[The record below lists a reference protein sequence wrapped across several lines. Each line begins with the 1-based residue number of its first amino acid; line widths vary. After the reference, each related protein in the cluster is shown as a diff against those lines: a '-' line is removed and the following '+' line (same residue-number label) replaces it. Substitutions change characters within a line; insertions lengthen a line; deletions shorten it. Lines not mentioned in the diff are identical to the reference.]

1 MGQQNPLLEVCV
13 YICMCMSMFMCVCVC
28 EYILYVPCIT
38 NSNNFYLRLLE
49 VGHEYTNY
57 VKVNNQYMHGLY
69 L

>member
-13 YICMCMSMFMCVCVC
+13 YVCMSMFMRVC

-38 NSNNFYLRLLE
+38 NSTNFYLRLFE
-49 VGHEYTNY
+49 VGHEYMNY
-57 VKVNNQYMHGLY
+57 LKVNNQYMHGLY

>member
-13 YICMCMSMFMCVCVC
+13 YVCMSMFMCVC

-49 VGHEYTNY
+49 VGHET
-57 VKVNNQYMHGLY
+57 
-69 L
+69 